1 MSITLTHAG
10 TPLVL
15 HPDLYWSDEIS
26 WAPVEQSAQRTITGA
41 LIVSTA
47 LRVAGRPITLQPPDD
62 QSAWMTRAVLDQLRA
77 WAAVPGR
84 QMTLNLRGQAY
95 ETVFRHHDGAAVEAE
110 PVVFFSDVQANDLYR
125 VTLRL
130 LEI

>member
-1 MSITLTHAG
+1 MSLTLTHAG
-10 TPLVL
+10 TTLAL
-15 HPDLYWSDEIS
+15 HPDLSWSDENWS
-26 WAPVEQSAQRTITGA
+26 PVEQTAQRTISGA

-47 LRVAGRPITLQPPDD
+47 LRIAGRPITLQPPDD
-62 QSAWMTRAVLDQLRA
+62 HSAWMTRAVVDQLRA

-84 QMTLNLRGQAY
+84 QMTLALRGQTF
-95 ETVFRHHDGAAVEAE
+95 ETVFRHHDGLAVEAE
-110 PVVFFSDVQANDLYR
+110 PVVFFNDVQAHDLYR